1 MGLGARDGVCILSD
15 FSSSKSRIMVSF
27 PQFPVK
33 GDRERNTE
41 EALGLFMVPLTPEV
55 LVVFP

>member
-1 MGLGARDGVCILSD
+1 MQLSD

-27 PQFPVK
+27 PQFLVK
-33 GDRERNTE
+33 GDGKSNTE